1 MQDIEQEILKVFKAG
16 PGKEHDTSELAETVF
31 KEESLKIKSMLDTND
46 KHTIQ
51 QAKNLKFKL
60 HRKLLYYLNKF
71 VEDKILSIARIK
83 EKGEKSFILALD
95 EGEITLEK
103 GYKKIVITKPATP
116 SNYIEKFEKLGIMKK
131 FEEDSFVNR
140 LNAIMLEAPLIKHKL
155 NLTIR
160 DILKNV
166 NDVICVN
173 DFQEVLDIDQDLI
186 EKLNTDVVDLDK
198 TISILIDL
206 QDIDSRNLMA
216 FIDNYCRINPS
227 KINIIFSM
235 NSKSVNKNSELL
247 KNIIGSLSRSKIKF
261 NILNRDLSPSPM
273 FKGRAGIYSLDEE
286 SWKLYQKSFQ
296 GKIKALSVSHSSI
309 AININKF
316 FDNFRTDSDFRQAVI
331 SAAKV
336 LLSANAIQ
344 KRKSNEYFRNINV
357 LNAPYT
363 QDFFKFS
370 RNYIRLWNY
379 DWYKDIMQN
388 SNLLELI
395 KSSKEV
401 MENFCIS
408 EETIYKSCGI
418 PMRFKITLSSAFK
431 NFEPKFMGE
440 REYKKTNIRKIEDYS
455 ENEIK
460 EFILTREKIF
470 EIYDGCD
477 RLRIFRTQDFKPE
490 DIVRETALMFNT
502 YKIPFFTYDFSSIKG
517 VIKLTNY
524 F

>member
-227 KINIIFSM
+227 K
-235 NSKSVNKNSELL
+235 
-247 KNIIGSLSRSKIKF
+247 F

-418 PMRFKITLSSAFK
+418 PMKFKITLSSAFK